1 LWRGAFEQ
9 RVSEVRAPYA
19 PPRSGIESDRP
30 HVSLQMR
37 SRAASAAIV
46 ITASGAIGVNL
57 VGEWLLGSVP
67 IDDFRAWQQ
76 MANRVDLTHLLGA
89 FMVAGIAGWRV
100 RSIVPESWLWLAALP
115 GFVFGGVEGGFEYV
129 FAAGDPDAWRS
140 VVFGSLPMFVLALVG
155 GFLGALGRGRGRGA
169 SRSLAA
175 DA

>member
-1 LWRGAFEQ
+1 
-9 RVSEVRAPYA
+9 VSEARAPYA
-19 PPRSGIESDRP
+19 PPRAGIESDRP
-30 HVSLQMR
+30 RVPLRTR
-37 SRAASAAIV
+37 SWAAFAAIA

-89 FMVAGIAGWRV
+89 FGVAAIAGWTV

-129 FAAGDPDAWRS
+129 FAAGDPDVWRS
-140 VVFGSLPMFVLALVG
+140 VVLGSLPMFVLALVG
-155 GFLGALGRGRGRGA
+155 GFLGALGRGRGR
-169 SRSLAA
+169 SVAA
-175 DA
+175 NA